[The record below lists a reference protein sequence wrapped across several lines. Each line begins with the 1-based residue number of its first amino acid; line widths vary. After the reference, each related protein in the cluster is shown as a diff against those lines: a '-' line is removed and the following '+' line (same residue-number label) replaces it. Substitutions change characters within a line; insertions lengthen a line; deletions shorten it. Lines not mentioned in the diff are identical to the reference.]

1 MKFPNVENT
10 NALLQFMQT
19 FLTTFFESV
28 ELQSN
33 KIICQNK
40 IKTEIVIDEINT
52 TTFDGLKIKRC
63 FSAITHFPFLDP
75 VFVGTIN
82 NFSAM
87 SSLIVNK
94 DDKTNK
100 FVSRFFE
107 YEGETVHEK
116 FLLPSLLT
124 TAISN
129 ERMLQMLTKKI
140 VSKIDEKSI
149 DYDESESRWAQTNEF
164 EETQSILDTKF
175 ACNASKSGITIEFP
189 WEDGAVSA
197 MMGHKTA
204 LFQIMTDSNQ
214 HPYFGSGLFCK
225 LTLPVKAKDKVEL
238 ANLLN
243 THEFSLQDAPP
254 FIGSWCTGGAD
265 THMVFVSFFPN
276 NIYHPKIVLSIIM
289 WMNFRTKIAKSF
301 LHENKSLI
309 S

>member
-10 NALLQFMQT
+10 KDLLQFMQT

-63 FSAITHFPFLDP
+63 FSAITHFPFLDLS
-75 VFVGTIN
+75 FVGTIN

-100 FVSRFFE
+100 FISRFFQ

-124 TAISN
+124 AAISN
-129 ERMLQMLTKKI
+129 ERMLKMLTKKI
-140 VSKIDEKSI
+140 VYKVDEKSI
-149 DYDESESRWAQTNEF
+149 DYDGSGSRWSQTNEF
-164 EETQSILDTKF
+164 DETQ
-175 ACNASKSGITIEFP
+175 
-189 WEDGAVSA
+189 
-197 MMGHKTA
+197 
-204 LFQIMTDSNQ
+204 
-214 HPYFGSGLFCK
+214 
-225 LTLPVKAKDKVEL
+225 
-238 ANLLN
+238 
-243 THEFSLQDAPP
+243 
-254 FIGSWCTGGAD
+254 
-265 THMVFVSFFPN
+265 
-276 NIYHPKIVLSIIM
+276 
-289 WMNFRTKIAKSF
+289 
-301 LHENKSLI
+301 
-309 S
+309 